1 MSFNDRTLTV
11 VGESDYEK
19 ITNRHIVLV
28 GVGGVGGAVLECL
41 VRFGVKKITII
52 DFDTVDESNLN
63 RQLISTVDAVGKI
76 KVEVAKRRALS
87 IRPDCDIDAV
97 NMFIRAENLD
107 FIGNLQPD
115 YVRDCIDSV
124 KSKLDLVRYC
134 HEKNIPIISAMGTGG
149 RFSPYG
155 FVIGK
160 IEDTAGNGCGLS
172 RVMRRELKKR
182 GVVNHTCLYNIN
194 PPETKQT
201 HESHGRHAPGS
212 TVFAPNIAGIMIAHY
227 VCEQLKK

>member
-41 VRFGVKKITII
+41 VRFGVKKITVI
-52 DFDTVDESNLN
+52 DFDTVDESNL
-63 RQLISTVDAVGKI
+63 
-76 KVEVAKRRALS
+76 AKRRALS

-115 YVRDCIDSV
+115 YVIDCIDSV

-160 IEDTAGNGCGLS
+160 I
-172 RVMRRELKKR
+172 
-182 GVVNHTCLYNIN
+182 
-194 PPETKQT
+194 
-201 HESHGRHAPGS
+201 
-212 TVFAPNIAGIMIAHY
+212 
-227 VCEQLKK
+227 